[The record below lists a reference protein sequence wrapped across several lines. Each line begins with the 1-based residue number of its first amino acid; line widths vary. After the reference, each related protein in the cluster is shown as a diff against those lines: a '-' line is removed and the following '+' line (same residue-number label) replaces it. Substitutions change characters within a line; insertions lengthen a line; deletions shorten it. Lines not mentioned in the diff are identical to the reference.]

1 LAYGQTGS
9 GKTHTMM
16 GPDLRNE
23 ESRGIIPRA
32 IEDVFASLEQ
42 YDVIEISFFEILN
55 EKIYDLST
63 R

>member
-1 LAYGQTGS
+1 
-9 GKTHTMM
+9 MM